1 MSGPRFVRFY
11 ASDWRSGCIGLTPEE
26 EGFYIRVC
34 AHFWE
39 TGQRV
44 PLDDMAAASRL
55 LLDVRKYRR
64 LKTKLIEKGKLHVA
78 EDGIYSPRSETEY
91 TAAARASTKEAEAQP
106 VAAARGSH
114 DREHQNGRDPVEG
127 RDTSAHPVKAT
138 STELRDDIAEKS
150 SGSLAEVS
158 EIFAENVSRIKGP
171 LKSHNQNQKKIV
183 TPLPPKG
190 GPTPSQALEA
200 FTAYNATAL
209 KCGLPQATRMTPDR
223 QRKIIARLRDYG
235 LDGWNRA
242 LANIE
247 TCEFLRGSN
256 NSGWRASLDFLLQP
270 SSFAKAHDGVYGRG
284 AAQPKTIPDAA
295 RRTQMGFD
303 VLARMRMEAAQ

>member
-11 ASDWRSGCIGLTPEE
+11 ASDWRSGCIGMTPEE

-39 TGQRV
+39 TGVRV
-44 PLDDMAAASRL
+44 PLDDMIAAGRL
-55 LLDVRKYRR
+55 MLDVRKYRR

-91 TAAARASTKEAEAQP
+91 SAATRAIGKEAEAEP
-106 VAAARGSH
+106 MATARGQH
-114 DREHQNGRDPVEG
+114 DRQHADGRNQVEG
-127 RDTSAHPVKAT
+127 RDTSAHPVAALPGDIGET
-138 STELRDDIAEKS
+138 SAR
-150 SGSLAEVS
+150 SLGEVS
-158 EIFAENVSRIKGP
+158 ENFANKPNEINGP
-171 LKSHNQNQKKIV
+171 LKSRNQSLKGKII
-183 TPLPPKG
+183 PLTPKG

-200 FTAYNATAL
+200 FNAYNETAL
-209 KCGLPQATRMTPDR
+209 RCGLPQASRMTPDR

-235 LDGWNRA
+235 LDGWGRA
-242 LANIE
+242 LKNIE
-247 TCEFLRGSN
+247 TCDFLRGSN
-256 NSGWRASLDFLLQP
+256 NTGWRASLDFLLQA

-284 AAQPKTIPDAA
+284 EARPKPISDAA
-295 RRTQMGFD
+295 RKTQNAFD